1 MKYCIILLMFGN
13 ICGILAYYIV
23 LRQASNTHI
32 FFTGGITLAKTKSDL
47 IRDNELEKMSETLKA
62 VAHPVRL
69 QIVNILMKGERSVGD
84 LVKTLGTKQSLTS
97 QQLSILKS
105 RGVLKSR
112 RNGNVVYY
120 SLENSG
126 VKNIMS
132 TILQEIA

>member
-1 MKYCIILLMFGN
+1 ML
-13 ICGILAYYIV
+13 YY
-23 LRQASNTHI
+23 N
-32 FFTGGITLAKTKSDL
+32 ITLYFQKVFTTKTFFNGGVTLARTKSEL
-47 IRDNELEKMSETLKA
+47 IRENDLEKMSETLKA

-112 RNGNVVYY
+112 RNGNVVFY
-120 SLENSG
+120 SLENTG
-126 VKNIMS
+126 VKNIMAS
-132 TILQEIA
+132 ILTEIA

>member
-1 MKYCIILLMFGN
+1 MLYCN
-13 ICGILAYYIV
+13 
-23 LRQASNTHI
+23 
-32 FFTGGITLAKTKSDL
+32 ITLYFFKVFTTQNNLFKHGGVALARTKSDL
-47 IRDNELEKMSETLKA
+47 IRENDLEKMSETLKA

-112 RNGNVVYY
+112 RNGNVVFY
-120 SLENSG
+120 SLENTG
-126 VKNIMS
+126 VKNIMA
-132 TILQEIA
+132 TILTEIV